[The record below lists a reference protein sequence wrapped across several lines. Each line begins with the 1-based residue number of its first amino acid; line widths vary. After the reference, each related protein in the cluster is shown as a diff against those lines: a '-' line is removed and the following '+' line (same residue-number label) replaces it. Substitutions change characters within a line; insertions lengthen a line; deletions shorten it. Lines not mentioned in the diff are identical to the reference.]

1 MDNGAQ
7 TQKFLFYCELAIIFS
22 ILIYLSVMALAA
34 LQSGSYQ
41 SDPIANAIKLLG
53 LTLFLTGFAMR
64 MLARRTL
71 GNYFSTKL
79 RVLEDHEIVIN
90 GIYRYIRHPAYLG
103 LLCIFLAIPLLF
115 YSLYG
120 FILIL
125 LGIPDVHYRIRREE
139 GMLIERFGNV
149 YKEYMK
155 TTKKLLPYIY

>member
-1 MDNGAQ
+1 M
-7 TQKFLFYCELAIIFS
+7 AIIFS
-22 ILIYLSVMALAA
+22 ILIYLSVQALAA

-41 SDPIANAIKLLG
+41 ADPIANAIRLLG

-64 MLARRTL
+64 MLARQTL
-71 GNYFSTKL
+71 GKYFSTKL

-103 LLCIFLAIPLLF
+103 LLYIFLAIPLLF

-139 GMLIERFGNV
+139 GYAYRTIRKCIQRVLENYEKTASV
-149 YKEYMK
+149 YILKAYFVVEC
-155 TTKKLLPYIY
+155 